1 MVCGVIGCGAIGAAV
16 ANYLSQL
23 GFYVLVYDENDAIL
37 RNLDIPNVVRVD
49 SIETLIVNSQCVL
62 GCTGKDVTAGLSLL
76 DFISKDITFISC
88 TSEDKEFLSLLKDIN
103 KLSQEQK
110 NITDPLDDI
119 VCYTRNGNKITVTGG
134 GYPIN
139 FMGRAPW
146 NVPALHIAITQAL
159 LFAGIYQAIFEAKK
173 AFTQKGYINVPIKHM
188 LQPELQSY
196 IVQRWQNTLP
206 SEELHHYFPQAF
218 LDLFNSP
225 DWIAEQSNGQ
235 RNEQMHSLVPTQ
247 RLTCRL

>member
-1 MVCGVIGCGAIGAAV
+1 
-16 ANYLSQL
+16 
-23 GFYVLVYDENDAIL
+23 
-37 RNLDIPNVVRVD
+37 
-49 SIETLIVNSQCVL
+49 
-62 GCTGKDVTAGLSLL
+62 
-76 DFISKDITFISC
+76 
-88 TSEDKEFLSLLKDIN
+88 
-103 KLSQEQK
+103 
-110 NITDPLDDI
+110 
-119 VCYTRNGNKITVTGG
+119 
-134 GYPIN
+134 
-139 FMGRAPW
+139 
-146 NVPALHIAITQAL
+146 
-159 LFAGIYQAIFEAKK
+159 
-173 AFTQKGYINVPIKHM
+173 M